1 MLGEHVDEADFAS
14 LLSEAT
20 DHVAVG
26 IAPPRDCEGDVIPLG
41 VWLGWGQMQV
51 ATLGAVNLSSLGNGV
66 NIGTRLKISLFENLL
81 HVLKG
86 QTSE

>member
-1 MLGEHVDEADFAS
+1 MLGEHVDEADLAS

-26 IAPPRDCEGDVIPLG
+26 VAPPRDCEGNVIPLG
-41 VWLGWGQMQV
+41 VWLGRGQVQV
-51 ATLGAVNLSSLGNGV
+51 AALGAVNLSSLGNGI
-66 NIGTRLKISLFENLL
+66 NIGTGLKRSLFENLL
-81 HVLKG
+81 HESKA

>member
-26 IAPPRDCEGDVIPLG
+26 IAPPRDCEGNVIPLG
-41 VWLGWGQMQV
+41 VWLGWGQVQV
-51 ATLGAVNLSSLGNGV
+51 ATLGAVDLSSLGNGIH
-66 NIGTRLKISLFENLL
+66 IGAGL
-81 HVLKG
+81 
-86 QTSE
+86 